1 MQSLL
6 APVSPSVSV
15 DATSS
20 TDVASPWLG
29 SSDLVGERAAGAD
42 LQRTV
47 TQAFS
52 VSMISWFCLRLRVSP
67 ERLPILCSEQEQMVW
82 IVSMTK
88 EVGQHGQKT
97 CVQGVFS
104 GSQARCR
111 FRSLLFSG
119 VLFRGCG
126 ISRTTP
132 IEPQQRSLRLAPRRD
147 SMRRIALA
155 LLALGDSRALRLPP
169 PRTTDRRTAIAS
181 LGATALFALSGAAP
195 ATASVPQEGFIFE
208 EDLKE
213 GLSPAVRM
221 LRIVEQTEFQE
232 EMLRKSAALSNED
245 RFAQGLMVGPDQLK
259 MSVDMLLQ
267 NSQLGELLAC
277 APAVRTFNGI
287 QSLADRSRDK
297 LSPKEL
303 LEAADQYAVARGQVR
318 QAFNRLSP
326 EEQMEGI
333 SLALRLRTS
342 EDERARSDKEAAAA
356 AEGSMEVQQALKEVV
371 VDSEVR
377 RRKLG
382 QRTSANELSQ
392 KGVERALYG
401 EQKVEISFKGSPF
414 EQLMK
419 QLPTRPQ

>member
-1 MQSLL
+1 
-6 APVSPSVSV
+6 
-15 DATSS
+15 
-20 TDVASPWLG
+20 
-29 SSDLVGERAAGAD
+29 
-42 LQRTV
+42 
-47 TQAFS
+47 
-52 VSMISWFCLRLRVSP
+52 
-67 ERLPILCSEQEQMVW
+67 
-82 IVSMTK
+82 
-88 EVGQHGQKT
+88 
-97 CVQGVFS
+97 
-104 GSQARCR
+104 
-111 FRSLLFSG
+111 
-119 VLFRGCG
+119 
-126 ISRTTP
+126 
-132 IEPQQRSLRLAPRRD
+132 
-147 SMRRIALA
+147 MRRIALA

-169 PRTTDRRTAIAS
+169 PRIIDRRTALAG
-181 LGATALFALSGAAP
+181 LGGSCATALFALSGAAP
-195 ATASVPQEGFIFE
+195 PATASVPEEGFIFE

-213 GLSPAVRM
+213 GLIPAVRM

-232 EMLRKSAALSNED
+232 QMLRKSAVLSNED
-245 RFAQGLMVGPDQLK
+245 RFAQGLLVGPDQLK
-259 MSVDMLLQ
+259 TSIDMLLQ

-401 EQKVEISFKGSPF
+401 EQKVEISFKGSPLGQLM
-414 EQLMK
+414 EQL
-419 QLPTRPQ
+419 PRPR

>member
-67 ERLPILCSEQEQMVW
+67 ERLPIFVRSKRCVAG
-82 IVSMTK
+82 
-88 EVGQHGQKT
+88 GQHAICENKLAELRVYLADQT
-97 CVQGVFS
+97 RELSVRASS
-104 GSQARCR
+104 GAE
-111 FRSLLFSG
+111 FGGAEF
-119 VLFRGCG
+119 VED
-126 ISRTTP
+126 TA
-132 IEPQQRSLRLAPRRD
+132 EAEQRSLRLAPRWD
-147 SMRRIALA
+147 SMRRVALA

-169 PRTTDRRTAIAS
+169 PRTTDRRTALAS

-382 QRTSANELSQ
+382 QRTSANEFSQ

-401 EQKVEISFKGSPF
+401 KQKVEISFKGSPF